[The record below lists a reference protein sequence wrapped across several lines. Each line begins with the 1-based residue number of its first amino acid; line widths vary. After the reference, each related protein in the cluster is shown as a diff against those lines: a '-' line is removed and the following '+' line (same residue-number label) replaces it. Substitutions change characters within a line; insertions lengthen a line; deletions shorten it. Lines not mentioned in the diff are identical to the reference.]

1 MSDPH
6 ERDPAHDLHSARL
19 LGPIRLP
26 NRLVMAPM
34 TRNRAG
40 AGHVPTDL
48 MARYYAQRASAGLIV
63 TEATQIAP
71 EGIGYPDTPGIHSRE
86 QTEGWRR
93 VTGAVHRAGGR
104 IFLQLWHVGRA
115 SHPLYQPG
123 GVLPIAPSAIARAG
137 QVHTPEGMQPNVAP
151 RALETGEIP
160 GLVAQYRQGAR
171 HALDAGFDGVE
182 LHGANGYLPDQF
194 LRDGTNRRTDRYG
207 GSVENRARFL
217 LEITEALIDVWGAD
231 RVGVRL
237 SPSGTFNDMK
247 DSNPVETFGFA
258 ARALDRLGIVYL
270 HLVEGTDDDARR
282 GGTLV
287 PTERLRPLFRRT
299 LIVNGG
305 YDRERAEATIAKGRA
320 DLVSFGKLFLANPDL
335 PARLRSGAA
344 LNPPDPGTFYGGGE
358 RGYTDYPA
366 LSGSA
371 GDGESASA

>member
-1 MSDPH
+1 MD
-6 ERDPAHDLHSARL
+6 
-19 LGPIRLP
+19 
-26 NRLVMAPM
+26 PM

-71 EGIGYPDTPGIHSRE
+71 EGVGYPDTPGIHSRE

-115 SHPLYQPG
+115 SHPLFQPG
-123 GVLPIAPSAIARAG
+123 GILPIAPSAIARAG
-137 QVHTPEGMQPNVAP
+137 MAYTPEGPKPNVAP
-151 RALETGEIP
+151 RALAIEEIP
-160 GLVAQYRQGAR
+160 GIVEQYRQGAL
-171 HALDAGFDGVE
+171 HAKEAGFDGVE

-194 LRDGTNRRTDRYG
+194 LRDGTNHRTDRYG
-207 GSVENRARFL
+207 GSATNRARFL
-217 LEITEALIDVWGAD
+217 LEITEALVGVWGTD

-237 SPSGTFNDMK
+237 SPSGTFNDMR
-247 DSNPVETFGFA
+247 DSNPIETFGHA
-258 ARALDRLGIVYL
+258 TRELDRLGVVYL
-270 HLVEGTDDDARR
+270 HVVEGGADDESR

-287 PTERLRPLFRRT
+287 PTDRLRPLFRRT

-305 YDRERAEATIAKGRA
+305 YDRERAEAVITEGRA
-320 DLVSFGKLFLANPDL
+320 DLVSFGTLFLANPDL
-335 PARLRSGAA
+335 PARLRARAA
-344 LNPPDPGTFYGGGE
+344 LNPPDTGTFYGGGE

-366 LSGSA
+366 L
-371 GDGESASA
+371 